1 MSHTQPSPTA
11 GVAQHHAHLAA
22 AQHAQVNGHIPTIPA
37 QGPKGVSLST
47 AQKISALNEQVWLQ
61 IGSLTELMGDL
72 DGAMNAYEQALRHNQ
87 WSVPAMNAISC
98 ILRTKEQFPKAIEYL
113 QNILKLDPTSG
124 ETWGSLG
131 HCHLMMDNL
140 QEAYT
145 SYQQALYH
153 LRDPKEPKLWYGIGI
168 LYDRYGSLDHA
179 EEAFSQVMRMAPEFE
194 KANEIYF
201 RLGIIYKQQQ
211 KFNQSLECF
220 KYIVNDPPRPL
231 TEEDIW
237 FQIGH
242 VHEQQKDFDSAQ
254 SAYRRV
260 LERDPNHAK
269 VLQQLGWLYHQQ
281 SNSYASQD
289 KAIEYL
295 EKSVGA
301 DNSDAQSW
309 YLLGRCYMS
318 QAKYPKAYEAYQQA
332 VYRDGRNPTFWCSIG
347 VLYYQ
352 INQYRDALDAYS
364 RAIRLN
370 PYISEVWYDL
380 GTLYESCNNQIADAL
395 DAYSR
400 AADLDPSNVHIK
412 ARLQLLQSQMNGSA
426 QQTNAPAPQPQDV
439 HPQAYQAPGVGQPPA
454 PQWSAPPAPVGGP
467 APQNPAPPRQIPEWN
482 RGINDI
488 QSQPPPV
495 NGVEPRDAIRIPGM
509 GPQASPRQEPG
520 HAFPDPAR
528 GNPRSPKLGT
538 PGQYPPPHTLPQL
551 GNAPPASGHERVP
564 SGGNGFG
571 SAPRGP
577 LSHAPGGAPPPLN
590 GGAPP
595 SGAAGAYPN
604 RPFSPPTEIRPI
616 RDERPSSPGSSYPH
630 RQYHHGPT
638 ASVAPPQPP
647 SGPGSQG
654 IASGAPAP
662 AAAAAAAEAA
672 ARERED
678 RPTSAMKRSREWES
692 DVPVKKL
699 ANEESRARLDDQTS
713 RRPSPPAHI
722 PSPSEMQRRSSSEAR
737 REDARRANENYH
749 PSEAAHHPP
758 TLPSIQNMPPSTPG
772 GTGLPPMAEG
782 SAPPS
787 NAPPSGPP
795 SANTPVK
802 EEPPRTEAPSHEP
815 PARKM
820 DVDEDYDDDVD
831 EDKKAGTAGKGS
843 PHGSAADHFKPEIIP
858 PPPFSQPVL
867 SRLPLSAP
875 LGLLLSLYVLSTPYH
890 LFYRVM
896 YDFDCYSHHRRPT
909 NDTRVKMSHRK
920 YEAPRHGSLAYL
932 PRKRAARHRGKVK
945 SFPKDDPKKAPH
957 LTAFMGYKAGMSTV
971 VRDLDRPGAKN
982 HKKEIVEAATVIET
996 PPLVAVGVVGYIET
1010 PRGLRSLTTVWA
1022 EHLSDEVKRRFY
1034 KNWYKSKKKAFT
1046 KYAKQHAEGGA
1057 AVTREL
1063 ERIKKYCTVV
1073 RILAHTQIRKTP
1085 IKQKKAHL
1093 MEIQV
1098 NGGAVADKVDFA
1110 KNLFEKTI
1118 DVDSIFEKDEM
1129 IDVIAVTK
1137 GHGFSGVTSRWG
1149 TTKLPRKTH
1158 KGLRK
1163 VACIGAWHPNH
1174 VQWTVARAGQDGY
1187 HHRTSCNHKV
1197 FRIGKADDEG
1207 SASTEFDISKKRITP
1222 LGGFVHYGEVK
1233 NDWVLLKGSV
1243 PGVKKRVLTLRKTLY
1258 PQTSRRATEKVELKW
1273 IDTSS
1278 KFGHGAF
1285 QTAEEKKAFLGTLK
1299 KDLVTEV

>member
-1 MSHTQPSPTA
+1 MSHTQPSPTT
-11 GVAQHHAHLAA
+11 GVAPHHAHAIAA
-22 AQHAQVNGHIPTIPA
+22 HTQVNGHMSAMPA
-37 QGPKGVSLST
+37 QGQKSVSLTT
-47 AQKISALNEQVWLQ
+47 AQKIAALNEQVWIQ

-72 DGAMNAYEQALRHNQ
+72 DGSMNAYEQALRHNT
-87 WSVPAMNAISC
+87 WSIPAMNAISL

-113 QNILKLDPTSG
+113 QNILKLDPTNG

-201 RLGIIYKQQQ
+201 RLGIIYKQQS
-211 KFNQSLECF
+211 KFSQSLDCF

-242 VHEQQKDFDSAQ
+242 VHEQQKDFEAAQ

-260 LERDPNHAK
+260 LDRDPNHAK

-281 SNSYASQD
+281 SANYTSQE
-289 KAIEYL
+289 KAIEFL
-295 EKSVGA
+295 EKSVNA

-318 QAKYPKAYEAYQQA
+318 QNKYPKAYEAYQQA

-395 DAYSR
+395 DAYGR
-400 AADLDPSNVHIK
+400 AADLDPQNVHIK
-412 ARLQLLQSQMNGSA
+412 ARLQLLQSQLSGAGA
-426 QQTNAPAPQPQDV
+426 QQNNAPAPQPQDV
-439 HPQAYQAPGVGQPPA
+439 HPITYQPGVGGPPA
-454 PQWSAPPAPVGGP
+454 PQWGAPAPIGP
-467 APQNPAPPRQIPEWN
+467 PPQAPAPPRQIAGWD
-482 RGINDI
+482 RGLNDI
-488 QSQPPPV
+488 QSGGPAPPM
-495 NGVEPRDAIRIPGM
+495 NGGHDSREGPRVVGTSLT
-509 GPQASPRQEPG
+509 SPRQEPG
-520 HAFPDPAR
+520 RAFPDPSR
-528 GNPRSPKLGT
+528 GPPRSPKLGGP
-538 PGQYPPPHTLPQL
+538 PGAYPPPHTLPQL
-551 GNAPPASGHERVP
+551 GGAPTPGHERVL
-564 SGGNGFG
+564 SGGNGYG
-571 SAPRGP
+571 SAVRGP
-577 LSHAPGGAPPPLN
+577 LPPAPTGAPTGPPAPS
-590 GGAPP
+590 GPP
-595 SGAAGAYPN
+595 SNGPAPTYH
-604 RPFSPPTEIRPI
+604 RPFTPPTEIRPL
-616 RDERPSSPGSSYPH
+616 RDERPSSPGSGYPH
-630 RQYHHGPT
+630 QQFHHGP
-638 ASVAPPQPP
+638 SAPNPP
-647 SGPGSQG
+647 SASTG
-654 IASGAPAP
+654 IASGAPPP
-662 AAAAAAAEAA
+662 ASALAAAEAA
-672 ARERED
+672 ARDREER
-678 RPTSAMKRSREWES
+678 PSSAMKRGREWEAES
-692 DVPVKKL
+692 GPVKKQ
-699 ANEESRARLDDQTS
+699 ANEESRARLDDQNS
-713 RRPSPPAHI
+713 RRASPPARL
-722 PSPSEMQRRSSSEAR
+722 PSPGEMQRRSSSEAR

-758 TLPSIQNMPPSTPG
+758 TLPSIQTMPPQ
-772 GTGLPPMAEG
+772 TGASLPPMTEV
-782 SAPPS
+782 SATVSNGPS
-787 NAPPSGPP
+787 SAAP

-802 EEPPRTEAPSHEP
+802 EEPPRPEAPLSHEP
-815 PARKM
+815 AARKM
-820 DVDEDYDDDVD
+820 DVDEDYDDEIED
-831 EDKKAGTAGKGS
+831 EKKAGAAANRSPNGS
-843 PHGSAADHFKPEIIP
+843 TTGNPI
-858 PPPFSQPVL
+858 VTL
-867 SRLPLSAP
+867 TT
-875 LGLLLSLYVLSTPYH
+875 ST
-890 LFYRVM
+890 
-896 YDFDCYSHHRRPT
+896 T
-909 NDTRVKMSHRK
+909 NDNRAKMSHRK
-920 YEAPRHGSLAYL
+920 FEAPRHGSLAYL

-945 SFPKDDPKKAPH
+945 SFPKDDAKKPVH
-957 LTAFMGYKAGMSTV
+957 LTAFMGYKAGMTTI
-971 VRDLDRPGAKN
+971 VRDLDRPGAKM

-1046 KYAKQHAEGGA
+1046 KYAKSHAENSGA
-1057 AVTREL
+1057 SVTREL

-1073 RILAHTQIRKTP
+1073 RVLAHTQIRKTP

-1098 NGGAVADKVDFA
+1098 NGGSISDKVDFA
-1110 KNLFEKTI
+1110 QNLFEKTI

-1163 VACIGAWHPNH
+1163 VACIGAWHPSH

-1197 FRIGKADDEG
+1197 FRIGKGSDEG
-1207 SASTEFDISKKRITP
+1207 NASTEFDISKKNITP

-1233 NDWVLLKGSV
+1233 NDFVLLKGSV
-1243 PGVKKRVLTLRKTLY
+1243 PGVKKRVMTLRKTLY
-1258 PQTSRRATEKVELKW
+1258 PQTNRRATEKVELKW

-1285 QTAEEKKAFLGTLK
+1285 QTAEEKRAFLGTLK
-1299 KDLVTEV
+1299 KDLVTEA